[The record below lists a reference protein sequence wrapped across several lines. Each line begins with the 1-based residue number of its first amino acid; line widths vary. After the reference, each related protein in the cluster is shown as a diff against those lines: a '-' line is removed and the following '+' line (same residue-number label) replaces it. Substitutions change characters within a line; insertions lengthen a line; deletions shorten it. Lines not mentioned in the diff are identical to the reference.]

1 MVVRGRLSG
10 RQVAWEEL
18 DEPSSHDEID
28 GGDASPPKV
37 NSNLSSLMRFSE
49 KRRET
54 RQADFA
60 SIARARA
67 TRRSIKPGR
76 PSVLRRGVQ
85 QGRLAVANAP
95 VARTGAQVAPR
106 ARRESA
112 VIRAGRLADEALG
125 RGPALEEIGEG
136 SESGED

>member
-1 MVVRGRLSG
+1 M
-10 RQVAWEEL
+10 
-18 DEPSSHDEID
+18 D
-28 GGDASPPKV
+28 
-37 NSNLSSLMRFSE
+37 
-49 KRRET
+49 RRV
-54 RQADFA
+54 
-60 SIARARA
+60 ARARA

-136 SESGED
+136 SESEED

>member
-1 MVVRGRLSG
+1 MMVRGRLSG

-18 DEPSSHDEID
+18 EEPSSHDDVNE
-28 GGDASPPKV
+28 GDASPPKV

-67 TRRSIKPGR
+67 A
-76 PSVLRRGVQ
+76 
-85 QGRLAVANAP
+85 AVDQA
-95 VARTGAQVAPR
+95 
-106 ARRESA
+106 
-112 VIRAGRLADEALG
+112 
-125 RGPALEEIGEG
+125 GPALGAAKRPAGAARRGERARG
-136 SESGED
+136 AHGCAGARAARRRSPP

>member
-1 MVVRGRLSG
+1 MMVRGRLSG

-18 DEPSSHDEID
+18 EEPSSHDDVNE
-28 GGDASPPKV
+28 GDASPPKV

-95 VARTGAQVAPR
+95 VARAEVGDDVRDQGNETHQ
-106 ARRESA
+106 
-112 VIRAGRLADEALG
+112 DEA
-125 RGPALEEIGEG
+125 AGELIRSRYEHTG
-136 SESGED
+136 